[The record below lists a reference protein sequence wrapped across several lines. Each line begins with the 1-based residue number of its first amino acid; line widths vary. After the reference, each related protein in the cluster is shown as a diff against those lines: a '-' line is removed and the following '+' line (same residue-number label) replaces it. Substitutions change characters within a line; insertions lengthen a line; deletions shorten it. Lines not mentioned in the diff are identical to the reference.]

1 MSLETEIVK
10 LTSAIEALTAKMGE
24 APKIKAKSKATHT
37 EEVLDAPD
45 TVELRLL
52 AKDAIKAGADRKVIK
67 KLITNLGGETISDL
81 DAAALATLKEQ
92 LEAL

>member
-10 LTSAIEALTAKMGE
+10 LTSAIEALTAKMCE
-24 APKIKAKSKATHT
+24 APKIKAKSKAEPL

-52 AKDAIKAGADRKVIK
+52 AKEAIKAGADRKAIK
-67 KLITNLGGETISDL
+67 KLITKLGGETISDL

>member
-24 APKIKAKSKATHT
+24 APKIKAKSKAEPL
-37 EEVLDAPD
+37 EEALDAPD

-52 AKDAIKAGADRKVIK
+52 AKDAIKAGADRKAIK